1 MRWSLLGCE
10 TMVPSLKIGPI
21 PKKEIHLL
29 SLFRGKLLLSSM
41 DWERG
46 VRVGQAVV
54 SAVGEILHRCRAGFR
69 FQASQI
75 HPPYPRNRKPFW
87 IHGWLVRS
95 LVQYSNSTGQ
105 GVLYFFRQSFFL
117 GEISRKL
124 TVWVGEIVDVFF
136 PALFF
141 WHPLIKTAL
150 ISKSVHH
157 RKFKSHVSEMASCC
171 RGLSITCSCSSKR
184 KMLEKYTPLSI
195 ASEK

>member
-95 LVQYSNSTGQ
+95 LVQYLKFYRSRCS
-105 GVLYFFRQSFFL
+105 VFFRQSFFFGWNIEETHYKWL
-117 GEISRKL
+117 GKGNCRC
-124 TVWVGEIVDVFF
+124 FF
-136 PALFF
+136 PGSFFFDTLALRRHSFQNRCNIASF
-141 WHPLIKTAL
+141 KVMYQRWHLAAGGFL
-150 ISKSVHH
+150 
-157 RKFKSHVSEMASCC
+157 SHVVAVQKERCLRSTLPWA
-171 RGLSITCSCSSKR
+171 
-184 KMLEKYTPLSI
+184 
-195 ASEK
+195 